1 MDFDIPE
8 DLSMIVDVAREFR
21 RRELQPL
28 EQDFLFTGEL
38 DLEVRAGLEMKAR
51 EKGLWALEVPVEDGG
66 AGLGLLACAM
76 LNAEIAKC
84 AIPFGFPGSPEPLLK
99 FGTEEQRAKYY
110 YPVITGE
117 RRGCYAFTEPDAG
130 SDIQGIKT
138 RATDCG
144 THWVLNGAK
153 IFITDAH
160 RSDYAFV
167 FAVTEPG
174 KGAKG
179 GISCFIVDYNMP
191 GFRLGKRIRT
201 MGDDRDPY
209 ELIFEDCRVPKKN
222 LLGPLGYAFS
232 LGDEQ
237 LTHGRVILASVCLG
251 LAERSIEVATEWARN
266 RRAFGKTIGHFG
278 AIQNYL
284 ADSLVELEAAK
295 ALVYKAAWMHDNG
308 RKIRTEAHAAKL
320 YATEMAQRVT
330 DRCIQILGG
339 IGYTLESPIQSMWR
353 HVRVKRIGHGTTEI
367 NRWMIA
373 RAMLRGDS

>member
-1 MDFDIPE
+1 MDFSIDDEIQ
-8 DLSMIVDVAREFR
+8 MIVDTVKEFR
-21 RRELQPL
+21 LRELQPL
-28 EQDFLFTGEL
+28 EKAFLAAGEL
-38 DLEVRAGLEMKAR
+38 DLGVRSQLERKAR
-51 EKGLWALEVPVEDGG
+51 EKGLWALEVPEKDGG
-66 AGLGLLACAM
+66 AGLNLLTCA
-76 LNAEIAKC
+76 LINAEVAQC
-84 AIPFGFPGSPEPLLK
+84 AVPFQFGGSPEPLLK
-99 FGTEEQRAKYY
+99 FGTEEQRKKYY
-110 YPVITGE
+110 HPVIEGE

-130 SDIQGIKT
+130 SDVQGIKT
-138 RATDCG
+138 RAIDEG
-144 THWVLNGAK
+144 SHWRINGSK

-179 GISCFIVDYNMP
+179 GISCFIVDYDAP
-191 GFRLGKRIRT
+191 GFRLGNRIRT

-209 ELIFEDCRVPKKN
+209 ELIFQDCIVPKEN

-251 LAERSIEVATEWARN
+251 LAQRSIDIAIDWARQ
-266 RRAFGKTIGHFG
+266 RKTFGKLIGEYG
-278 AIQNYL
+278 AIQNYI
-284 ADSLVELEAAK
+284 ADSIVELEAAK
-295 ALVYKAAWMHDNG
+295 GLVYRAAWMHDTG
-308 RKIRTEAHAAKL
+308 QAIRTEAHAAKL

-330 DRCIQILGG
+330 DRCIQVLGG

-353 HVRVKRIGHGTTEI
+353 HARVKRIGHGTTEI

-373 RAMLRGDS
+373 RAALRG